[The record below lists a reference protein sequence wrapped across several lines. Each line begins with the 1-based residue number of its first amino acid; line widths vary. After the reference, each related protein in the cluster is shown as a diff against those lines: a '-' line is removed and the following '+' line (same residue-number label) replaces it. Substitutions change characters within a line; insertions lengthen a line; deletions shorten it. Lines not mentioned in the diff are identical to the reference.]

1 MTESRIAM
9 AVHGGAYVI
18 PEPEH
23 KAHREGCIR
32 ALEVGW
38 ALLSAGASSL
48 DAVEAAVAALEL
60 DGAFGAGMG
69 SALNEDGIVELDA
82 GLMDGASMQVGS
94 VAGIQQVAS
103 AIKVAR
109 KVLESQY
116 ALLVGDGA
124 ARFAQ
129 RSGVPLVDPSLL
141 VSPRELRRWQQ
152 SQGQQSETWHR
163 DMFGDT
169 VGAVA
174 VDQNGNVAAGT
185 ATGGSPRKPK
195 GRVGDSPL
203 VGCGLYADNRTAAVS
218 TTGHGERLIPLVW
231 AKVAAD
237 MVGTGVVP
245 QKAADRAV
253 ALLDGA
259 GVRGGLIIADRQ
271 GRIGIAWNT
280 PQMAFACREAGGTEL
295 RAGPEV

>member
-1 MTESRIAM
+1 MESRIAM

-18 PEPEH
+18 PEPER
-23 KAHREGCIR
+23 KAHRDGCIQ
-32 ALEVGW
+32 ALQVGW
-38 ALLSAGASSL
+38 GLLEAGASSL

-60 DGAFGAGMG
+60 DGAFGAGVG
-69 SALNEDGIVELDA
+69 SALNEEGVVELDG
-82 GLMDGASMQVGS
+82 GLMDGSSMQVGS

-109 KVLESQY
+109 KVLDSQY

-124 ARFAQ
+124 VRFAERNGLQ
-129 RSGVPLVDPSLL
+129 LVDPRSL
-141 VSPRELRRWQQ
+141 VSPRELRRWQE
-152 SQGQQSETWHR
+152 SHGRQSETWHR
-163 DMFGDT
+163 EMFGDT

-174 VDQNGNVAAGT
+174 VDRNGCVAAGT

-231 AKVAAD
+231 AKTAAD
-237 MVGTGVVP
+237 MVGAGIEP
-245 QKAADRAV
+245 QAAADAAV
-253 ALLDGA
+253 ELLERER
-259 GVRGGLIIADRQ
+259 VRGGLIIADRL
-271 GRIGIAWNT
+271 GRLGIAWNT
-280 PQMAFACREAGGTEL
+280 PQMAFACRVAGSSDF
-295 RAGPEV
+295 RAGPEG